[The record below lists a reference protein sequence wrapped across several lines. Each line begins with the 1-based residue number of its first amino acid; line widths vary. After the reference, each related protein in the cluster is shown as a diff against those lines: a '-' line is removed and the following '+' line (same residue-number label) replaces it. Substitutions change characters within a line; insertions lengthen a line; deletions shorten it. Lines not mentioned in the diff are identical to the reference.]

1 MSTNFKS
8 ADHIIQM
15 QGITKRF
22 PGVVANDRANLAVQT
37 GTIHALLGENGAGK
51 TTLMNVL
58 YGLYQPEE
66 GQIFVRGQARRIT
79 SPRQA
84 MDLGIGMVHQ
94 HFMLVPVLSVA
105 ENIIL
110 GLPPARGPL
119 LDLPAA
125 ERAISELSESSGL
138 PVDPRAKVWQLPVG
152 IQQRVE
158 ILKFLYRGVDILIL
172 DEPTAVLTPDEV
184 GRFFNVLRNLQGR
197 GVTVILITHKL
208 NEVMALSDR
217 VTVMRAGTDVA
228 TVETSAT
235 NPREL
240 ARLLVGREVVFRVAR
255 PPRPPGETVL
265 EISDLNVQDDR
276 GLPAV
281 QGLFLSIRAGEILGI
296 AGVSGNGQTELTEAI
311 TGIRPVSQGRITLFR
326 RDITHRSP
334 RQVIQAGVAQI
345 PSDRHVMGTVEGFS
359 LAENMVLS
367 VVDNPPFSRR
377 GILNWAEIR
386 RYGDHLIKDFD
397 VRAADASIP
406 AGWLSGGNLQKLILA
421 REIAR
426 TPNLLIANQPTRGL
440 DVAAI
445 EYIHS
450 KLLAERERGA
460 AILLISSELDEIMTL
475 SDRIA
480 VMYEGRIV
488 GVVRQEEA
496 DINEIALLMTG
507 ALKKL

>member
-1 MSTNFKS
+1 MSTDS
-8 ADHIIQM
+8 IIYM

-22 PGVVANDRANLAVQT
+22 PGVVANDRANLAVRP
-37 GTIHALLGENGAGK
+37 GAIHALLGENGAGK

-66 GQIFVRGQARRIT
+66 GQIFVRGQARRIS

-125 ERAISELSESSGL
+125 ERAIAELSASSGL

-172 DEPTAVLTPDEV
+172 DEPTAVLTPAEV
-184 GRFFNVLRNLQGR
+184 GSFFNVLRTLQGR

-208 NEVMALSDR
+208 NEVMAISDR

-228 TVETSAT
+228 TVETTAT
-235 NPREL
+235 NPQQL
-240 ARLLVGREVVFRVAR
+240 ARLLVGREVVFQITK
-255 PPRPPGETVL
+255 PPRPPGDTVL
-265 EISDLNVQDDR
+265 EIKDLKVQDDR
-276 GLPAV
+276 QLPAV
-281 QGLFLSIRAGEILGI
+281 QRLSLSIRAGEIVGI

-311 TGIRPVSQGRITLFR
+311 TGIRPVAQGRISLNG
-326 RDITHRSP
+326 RDITNSSP

-345 PSDRHVMGTVEGFS
+345 PSDRHVMGAVEGFS
-359 LAENMVLS
+359 LAENAVLS
-367 VVDNPPFSRR
+367 IVDNPPFSRR
-377 GILNWAEIR
+377 GVLNWAQIR
-386 RYGDHLIKDFD
+386 RYGEQLIQGFD
-397 VRAADASIP
+397 VRAASANIP

-426 TPNLLIANQPTRGL
+426 TPDLLIANQPTRGL

-445 EYIHS
+445 EYVHH

-460 AILLISSELDEIMTL
+460 AILLISSELDEIMAL
-475 SDRIA
+475 SDKIA
-480 VMYEGRIV
+480 VIYEGRIV
-488 GVVRQEEA
+488 GIVGQEEA

-507 ALKKL
+507 ALKKLQD

>member
-1 MSTNFKS
+1 MST
-8 ADHIIQM
+8 DHIIHM

-22 PGVVANDRANLAVQT
+22 PGVVANNRANLAVRA

-66 GQIFVRGQARRIT
+66 GEIFVHGQARRIS

-125 ERAISELSESSGL
+125 ERAIAELSESSGL

-184 GRFFNVLRNLQGR
+184 GRFFNVLRTLQGR
-197 GVTVILITHKL
+197 GVTIILITHKL
-208 NEVMALSDR
+208 NEVMAISDQ
-217 VTVMRAGTDVA
+217 VTVMRAGADVA
-228 TVETSAT
+228 TVDTTAT
-235 NPREL
+235 NPQDL
-240 ARLLVGREVVFRVAR
+240 ARMLVGREVVFRVDK
-255 PPRPPGETVL
+255 PPRPPGDTVL
-265 EISDLNVQDDR
+265 EINDLHVQDDR
-276 GLPAV
+276 ELPAV
-281 QGLFLSIRAGEILGI
+281 QGVSLSIRAGEIVGI

-311 TGIRPVSQGRITLFR
+311 TGIRPVTQGRISLYG
-326 RDITHRSP
+326 RDITHCSP
-334 RQVIQAGVAQI
+334 RQIIQAGVAQI

-359 LAENMVLS
+359 LAENTVLS
-367 VVDNPPFSRR
+367 VVNNPPFSRR
-377 GILNWAEIR
+377 GVLNWPQIR
-386 RYGDHLIKDFD
+386 RYGEHLIQDFD
-397 VRAADASIP
+397 VKAASANIP

-445 EYIHS
+445 EYVHH

-460 AILLISSELDEIMTL
+460 AILLISSELDEIMAL
-475 SDRIA
+475 SDKIA
-480 VMYEGRIV
+480 VIYGGRIV
-488 GVVRQEEA
+488 GIVKQEEA
-496 DINEIALLMTG
+496 NINEMALLMTG

>member
-1 MSTNFKS
+1 MST
-8 ADHIIQM
+8 DHIIHM

-22 PGVVANDRANLAVQT
+22 PGVVANNRANLAVRA

-66 GQIFVRGQARRIT
+66 GEIFVHGQARRIS

-125 ERAISELSESSGL
+125 ERAIAELSESSGL

-184 GRFFNVLRNLQGR
+184 GRFFNVLRTLQGR
-197 GVTVILITHKL
+197 GVTIILITHKL
-208 NEVMALSDR
+208 NEVMAISDQ
-217 VTVMRAGTDVA
+217 VTVMRAGADVA
-228 TVETSAT
+228 TVDTTAT
-235 NPREL
+235 NPQDL
-240 ARLLVGREVVFRVAR
+240 ARMLVGREVVFRVDK
-255 PPRPPGETVL
+255 PPRPPGDTVL
-265 EISDLNVQDDR
+265 EINDLHVQDDR

-281 QGLFLSIRAGEILGI
+281 QGVSLSIRAGEIVGI

-311 TGIRPVSQGRITLFR
+311 TGIRPVTQGRISLYG
-326 RDITHRSP
+326 RDITHCSP
-334 RQVIQAGVAQI
+334 RQIIQAGVAQI

-359 LAENMVLS
+359 LAENTVLS
-367 VVDNPPFSRR
+367 VVNNPPFSRR
-377 GILNWAEIR
+377 GVLNWPQIR
-386 RYGDHLIKDFD
+386 RYGEHLIQDFD
-397 VRAADASIP
+397 VKAASANIP

-445 EYIHS
+445 EYVHH

-460 AILLISSELDEIMTL
+460 AILLISSELDEIMAL
-475 SDRIA
+475 SDKIA
-480 VMYEGRIV
+480 VIYGGRIV
-488 GVVRQEEA
+488 GIVKQEEA
-496 DINEIALLMTG
+496 NINEMALLMTG

>member
-1 MSTNFKS
+1 M
-8 ADHIIQM
+8 IIHM
-15 QGITKRF
+15 QGITKKF
-22 PGVVANDRANLAVQT
+22 PGVVANDRANLAVQA

-66 GQIFVRGQARRIT
+66 GQIFIRGQAHRIT

-110 GLPPARGPL
+110 GLPSSRGPL

-125 ERAISELSESSGL
+125 ERAIAELSESSGL
-138 PVDPRAKVWQLPVG
+138 AVDPRAKVWQLPVG
-152 IQQRVE
+152 VQQRVE

-184 GRFFNVLRNLQGR
+184 SHFFDVLRTLQAR
-197 GVTVILITHKL
+197 GVTIILITHKL
-208 NEVMALSDR
+208 NEVMAISHQ
-217 VTVMRAGTDVA
+217 VTVMRAGRDVA

-235 NPREL
+235 NPQEL
-240 ARLLVGREVVFRVAR
+240 ARLLVGREVVFQIAK
-255 PPRPPGETVL
+255 PPRLPGDTVL
-265 EISDLNVQDDR
+265 EIKDLNVQDDR
-276 GLPAV
+276 ELPAV
-281 QGLFLSIRAGEILGI
+281 QGVSLSIRAGEILGI

-311 TGIRPVSQGRITLFR
+311 TGIRRVSQGCISLCE
-326 RDITHRSP
+326 RDITNCSP

-345 PSDRHVMGTVEGFS
+345 PSDRHSMGTVEGFS
-359 LAENMVLS
+359 LAENTVLS
-367 VVDNPPFSRR
+367 VVDNPPFSRH
-377 GILNWAEIR
+377 GVLNWAQIQ
-386 RYGDHLIKDFD
+386 RYGEHLIQDFD
-397 VRAADASIP
+397 VKAASANIP

-426 TPNLLIANQPTRGL
+426 APKLLIANQPTRGL

-445 EYIHS
+445 EYVHY

-460 AILLISSELDEIMTL
+460 AILLISSELDEIMAL
-475 SDRIA
+475 SDKIA
-480 VMYEGRIV
+480 VIYEGRIV
-488 GVVRQEEA
+488 GIVSQEEA
-496 DINEIALLMTG
+496 DVSDIALLMTG